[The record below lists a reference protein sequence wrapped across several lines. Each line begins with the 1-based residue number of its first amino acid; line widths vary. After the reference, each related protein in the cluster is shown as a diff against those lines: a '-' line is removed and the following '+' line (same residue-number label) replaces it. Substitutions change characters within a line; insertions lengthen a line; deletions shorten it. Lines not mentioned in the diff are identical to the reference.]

1 MIGLLT
7 VWLALLVV
15 LAGLATG
22 RRREGGALT
31 LSYFVG
37 LSLIHVPGALI
48 FADADSASIE
58 SDVTKTGFGLTVI
71 GMGALVAGAV
81 LARLTDPH
89 RAAVRLRAVGDD
101 PLRVGHLSG
110 KLAALGVVAYFVLL
124 PLSAELPSAT
134 AIVSAMATVLI
145 LGFWLALFS
154 AAVSDNQRRTAVILA
169 LLPGLPLSTLV
180 TGGFL
185 GYGVYWVLSVIA
197 FLFVIVKNR
206 TFFCLLAPVV
216 AYLGLSLFVTYA
228 GQRSDIREL
237 VWYDNS
243 SLLIRL
249 ERISHLVT
257 EFEFFD
263 LERPSHAAAIDAR
276 LNQNRLVGAAV
287 AYHESGAADFAYG
300 GTVPVWALIP
310 RAVWPDKPEVGGS
323 GNIVSDY
330 TGIRFARGTS
340 VGAGQVLE
348 FYVNFGIPGIVAGFA
363 FLGFALMR
371 LDRGIMRALAQQ
383 DTPGFLNRA
392 MPGLTLLQPGGSLL
406 EIVVAFVAATVA
418 AQLLLSANLLRL
430 SRNGARDAKAPGA
443 AAPR

>member
-1 MIGLLT
+1 VIDLLAL
-7 VWLALLVV
+7 WLALLVV

-22 RRREGGALT
+22 RQREGGALT

-48 FADADSASIE
+48 FAGGDSASIE
-58 SDVTKTGFGLTVI
+58 SDVTRVGFELTVI
-71 GMGALVAGAV
+71 GMSALVAGAV
-81 LARLTDPH
+81 LARLTDP
-89 RAAVRLRAVGDD
+89 RGVAVRLRSVGGDAQ
-101 PLRVGHLSG
+101 PFGHLGG

-124 PLSAELPSAT
+124 PLSAKLPSAT

-145 LGFWLALFS
+145 LGLWLALYS
-154 AAVSDNQRRTAVILA
+154 AAIADNQRRTAVTLA
-169 LLPGLPLSTLV
+169 LLPSLPLSTLV

-185 GYGVYWVLSVIA
+185 GYGVYWILSVIA

-206 TFFCLLAPVV
+206 TLFYLLAPVV

-228 GQRSDIREL
+228 GQRGDIREL
-237 VWYDNS
+237 VWYENS

-257 EFEFFD
+257 DFEFLD
-263 LERPSHAAAIDAR
+263 LDRPSHASAIDAR

-310 RAVWPDKPEVGGS
+310 RVIWPDKPEVGGS

-330 TGIRFARGTS
+330 TGIQFARGTS
-340 VGAGQVLE
+340 VGVGQVLE
-348 FYVNFGIPGIVAGFA
+348 FYVNFGIPGILAGFA
-363 FLGFALMR
+363 FLGFVLMR
-371 LDRGIMRALAQQ
+371 LDRGTMRALAEQ
-383 DTPGFLNRA
+383 DTLGFLVRA

-406 EIVVAFVAATVA
+406 EIIVALVAARVA
-418 AQLLLSANLLRL
+418 AQLILSANLLRL
-430 SRNGARDAKAPGA
+430 SRSARRQRSA
-443 AAPR
+443 AA